1 MKEEGKEGG
10 LKGAL
15 WTSPATR
22 HCRTFP
28 LASRQGGLELSPPE
42 TRQQTR
48 IRVLCSLEMIRL
60 RPPVQAEALQL
71 DSCIQDLDRRKST
84 QKEGLKRRKGKKVS
98 KFSCFLP
105 SRGTSQLSFSGEQGQ
120 KSPCFYHWSG
130 WSADKLVP
138 EYLRGQLY

>member
-10 LKGAL
+10 LTGVL

-28 LASRQGGLELSPPE
+28 LASRQGGLELSPTE
-42 TRQQTR
+42 ARQQTR
-48 IRVLCSLEMIRL
+48 IRGLCSLEMIRL
-60 RPPVQAEALQL
+60 RPSVQAEALQL
-71 DSCIQDLDRRKST
+71 DSCIRDLDRRKST

-105 SRGTSQLSFSGEQGQ
+105 SRGTSQLSLSGGKQGQ
-120 KSPCFYHWSG
+120 KSPCFYRWV
-130 WSADKLVP
+130 WLVSRRAGP
-138 EYLRGQLY
+138 